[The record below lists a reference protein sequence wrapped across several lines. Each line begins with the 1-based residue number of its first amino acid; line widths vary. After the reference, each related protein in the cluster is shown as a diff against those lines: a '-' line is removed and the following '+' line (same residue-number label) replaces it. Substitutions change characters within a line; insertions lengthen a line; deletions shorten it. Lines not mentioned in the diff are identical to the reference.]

1 MFMFN
6 SKNIFF
12 GDLVCDLD
20 VTWYKISA
28 IRPGAQDINPFFV

>member
-1 MFMFN
+1 MFN

-20 VTWYKISA
+20 VA